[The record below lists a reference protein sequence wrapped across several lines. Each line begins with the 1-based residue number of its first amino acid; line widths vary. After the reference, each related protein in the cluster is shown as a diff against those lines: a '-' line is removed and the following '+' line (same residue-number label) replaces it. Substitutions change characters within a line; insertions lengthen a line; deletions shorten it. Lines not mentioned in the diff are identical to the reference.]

1 MIIISFILSCSASNI
16 ELNACG
22 QRFLHVTL
30 MRPMLLMIGIAIA
43 CRKSI
48 AIMIEVMIAFMMINY
63 NCDQRHG
70 GHKIDTF
77 SLEMK
82 MSVVNQ
88 ALVAM
93 CGFNAIPIPIVCI
106 QCIQCIHVYYTY
118 TYICIHVYY
127 TTYTY
132 TYTASNRLYI
142 LSCPELH

>member
-1 MIIISFILSCSASNI
+1 
-16 ELNACG
+16 
-22 QRFLHVTL
+22 
-30 MRPMLLMIGIAIA
+30 MLLMIGIAIA

-88 ALVAM
+88 DLHRDLIENQALDAM
-93 CGFNAIPIPIVCI
+93 CAFNTIPILQYQYFVYTSYSV
-106 QCIQCIHVYYTY
+106 HV
-118 TYICIHVYY
+118 
-127 TTYTY
+127 
-132 TYTASNRLYI
+132 L
-142 LSCPELH
+142 